1 MAISDKKHCLQKAY
15 LKQCRE
21 KGEKEEQDILQVVE
35 RIDLLTLYA
44 YEKGIRE
51 GKRLGK
57 EKGKTKGLL

>member
-1 MAISDKKHCLQKAY
+1 MAISDKKHWLQKAY
-15 LKQCRE
+15 LKQCR
-21 KGEKEEQDILQVVE
+21 EKEEQDILQVVE
-35 RIDLLTLYA
+35 RIDLLSLYA